1 MVETGMIN
9 GVALQPQSDKLLQLP
24 APPNA
29 QVMKFEAMMTQS
41 DQAPSVENTTLLQVN
56 DSDAAN
62 SSDLKNVLLNKIAN
76 LDSAYNKVVSGSQ
89 DLPKF
94 NEFLA
99 ANLDKSS
106 AKVNQT
112 RSYPELPTGSIQDH
126 GARYESIVERSQ
138 AYAAVSLEYQGMM
151 ANSLSRSKLFM
162 ANFQALTSAVRN
174 LAEGFK
180 TLFRSGG

>member
-9 GVALQPQSDKLLQLP
+9 GVALHPQSDKLLQLP
-24 APPNA
+24 APPNT

-41 DQAPSVENTTLLQVN
+41 DQAPAIENTTLLQVN
-56 DSDAAN
+56 ESDAAN

-89 DLPKF
+89 DVPKF

-99 ANLDKSS
+99 ANLDKSTT
-106 AKVNQT
+106 VNQT
-112 RSYPELPTGSIQDH
+112 RSYPEIPRVLQDANSH
-126 GARYESIVERSQ
+126 YDSTLEHSR
-138 AYAAVSLEYQGMM
+138 AYAKASLEYQGMI
-151 ANSLSRSKLFM
+151 ANSVSKSKIFM
-162 ANFQALTSAVRN
+162 ANFEALTSAVRN
-174 LAEGFK
+174 LSEGFK